1 MNTEGMILDFC
12 KSRWMQ
18 PITTDPGSGLEVAL
32 FTVEFPLPNNEL
44 FCNNFS
50 HNKYI
55 GDQGETMKSKRSIS
69 SLIAA
74 TVLLSLASVLAQA
87 QSRYN
92 DTPKFEIGGQ
102 FVVTRLSDILDDT
115 NVGVGGRL
123 TYNFTQNIALEG
135 ELNYFPQDLGVVT
148 STSSYQGL
156 FGIKTGIRS
165 ERAGIFGK
173 IRPGF
178 TRFDRPTPA
187 TTATQFTLDL
197 GGVLELYPSKS
208 TVVRFDIGDAMINY
222 TTDLV
227 PAALTGTSHNLQFG
241 IGFGFRF

>member
-1 MNTEGMILDFC
+1 
-12 KSRWMQ
+12 
-18 PITTDPGSGLEVAL
+18 
-32 FTVEFPLPNNEL
+32 
-44 FCNNFS
+44 
-50 HNKYI
+50 
-55 GDQGETMKSKRSIS
+55 MKSKRSIS

-115 NVGVGGRL
+115 NVGAGGRL

-135 ELNYFPQDLGVVT
+135 ELNYFPQDLTLVGA
-148 STSSYQGL
+148 TSSYQGL
-156 FGIKTGIRS
+156 FGLKTGIRS

-178 TRFDRPTPA
+178 TRFDRITPTP
-187 TTATQFTLDL
+187 TATQFTLDL

-208 TVVRFDIGDAMINY
+208 TVVRFDLGDAMINY
-222 TTDLV
+222 STPLV
-227 PAALTGTSHNLQFG
+227 APGLTGLSHNLQFG